1 MLETQLAHHLRVQD
15 DPDAETTTL
24 KPLDEHM
31 NYAHADLLKSG
42 LKQACA
48 ERLERGRK
56 RFVLDLAGVNVMD
69 SCGLSVLIS
78 VKKLLDT
85 EGARLVVAGPSPMIK
100 RLLVI
105 TKLDR
110 VFEIK
115 PSVEEAVAALR
126 AA

>member
-1 MLETQLAHHLRVQD
+1 MLETQIAHHLRVQD
-15 DPDAETTTL
+15 RPESDSTVL

-42 LKQACA
+42 LKQAAA
-48 ERLERGRK
+48 ERLEKGCR
-56 RFVLDLAGVNVMD
+56 RFVLDLSGVNVMD

-78 VKKLLDT
+78 VKKLLDQQ
-85 EGARLVVAGPSPMIK
+85 GARLVMAGPSPMIR

-110 VFEIK
+110 VFEIES
-115 PSVEEAVAALR
+115 SVDDAITLMA
-126 AA
+126 